1 MTRNIDY
8 GNPRMRANEVDEE
21 LYVNALMTQGHAI
34 LGELFTEVWHKSH
47 TNWEVI
53 ITVNPEEYDISGD
66 YGTTQDPESSNPN
79 FFSRMDDLQ
88 GVVFDSLFSRFRAQ
102 NLYGE
107 LTVIFRGSENYNSRE
122 LSRDTF

>member
-1 MTRNIDY
+1 
-8 GNPRMRANEVDEE
+8 
-21 LYVNALMTQGHAI
+21 MTQGHAI

-107 LTVIFRGSENYNSRE
+107 LTVIFRGSDNYSSRE

>member
-8 GNPRMRANEVDEE
+8 GNPRMRANEIDEE

-34 LGELFTEVWHKSH
+34 LGILFTEVWHKSR

-53 ITVNPEEYDISGD
+53 ITVNPDEYDISGD